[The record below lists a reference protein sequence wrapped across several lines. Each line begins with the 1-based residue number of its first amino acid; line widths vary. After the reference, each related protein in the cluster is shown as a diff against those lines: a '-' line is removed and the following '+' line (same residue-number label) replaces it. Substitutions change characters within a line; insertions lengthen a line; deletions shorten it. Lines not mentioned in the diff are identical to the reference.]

1 MNQLNADRMS
11 VFFTVL
17 SCGVFLLSSIN
28 HSSEVLL
35 VLFFL
40 GVVFYAL
47 KIRQLESTTK
57 EIRYISYAFISMF
70 VTIIPNLFF
79 NDGFAYDHLRSFN
92 MQIAYI
98 IASIVLFLVIG
109 LKIRL
114 NAKMIMYAIC
124 IGAYING
131 IVGIVQKVFF
141 DVARVDGFTEIFEF
155 AQLSAVLGLCVFAYF
170 FKNDLSLK
178 ERIIFGISF
187 ILIVIVL
194 IFNESRGIEISFACG
209 CVVILLLYIFVKKER
224 LAYIFKN
231 ISLLV
236 VLSLI
241 FSGAFSFYI
250 KESLSRFHM
259 IKTDLKEYEQKNTD
273 TSIGNRFEM
282 WKEALRAFKM
292 SPIIGLNPKSLCE
305 YVKYPNGESHPR
317 RDCYQRLHS
326 EFFNTLA
333 RKGILGIL
341 ALLGVWISVGV
352 FFAKRIRVADPFA
365 SLFSISFMG
374 ILTLYIVS
382 GAGNEPMIA
391 FSEGNYFLLISI
403 IFAAITY
410 SHKKTA

>member
-1 MNQLNADRMS
+1 MS
-11 VFFTVL
+11 VFFTIL
-17 SCGVFLLSSIN
+17 SCAVFLLSSIN
-28 HSSEVLL
+28 HSSEVILI
-35 VLFFL
+35 LFFL
-40 GVVFYAL
+40 GMLFYTF
-47 KIRQLESTTK
+47 KIRELKPVAK
-57 EIRYISYAFISMF
+57 EIKYISYAFIAMF

-79 NDGFAYDHLRSFN
+79 NDGFAYDHFRSFN
-92 MQIAYI
+92 MQIAYVM
-98 IASIVLFLVIG
+98 ASIVLVLVIG
-109 LKIRL
+109 LKVHL

-124 IGAYING
+124 VGAYING
-131 IVGIVQKVFF
+131 VVGIIQKVFF

-170 FKNDLSLK
+170 FKNNISLK
-178 ERIIFGISF
+178 ERIIFGIAF
-187 ILIVIVL
+187 VLIAIVL

-209 CVVILLLYIFVKKER
+209 CIVILLLYIFAKKER

-231 ISLLV
+231 ISLLII
-236 VLSLI
+236 LALI
-241 FSGAFSFYI
+241 ASGAFSFYI
-250 KESLSRFHM
+250 KESLNRFHM
-259 IKTDLKEYEQKNTD
+259 IKADLKEYEQKNTD

-292 SPIIGLNPKSLCE
+292 SPIVGLNPKSLCE
-305 YVKYPNGESHPR
+305 YVKYPNGESYPR

-341 ALLGVWISVGV
+341 ALFGVWISVGV
-352 FFAKRIRVADPFA
+352 FFAKRIKATDAFA
-365 SLFSISFMG
+365 SIFSISFMG

-410 SHKKTA
+410 SHKKTI

>member
-1 MNQLNADRMS
+1 MS
-11 VFFTVL
+11 VFFTIL
-17 SCGVFLLSSIN
+17 SCAVFLLSSIN

-35 VLFFL
+35 ILFFL
-40 GVVFYAL
+40 GMLFYAF
-47 KIRQLESTTK
+47 KIRELKPVAK
-57 EIRYISYAFISMF
+57 EIKYISYAFIAMF

-79 NDGFAYDHLRSFN
+79 NDGFAYDHFRSFN
-92 MQIAYI
+92 MQIAYVM
-98 IASIVLFLVIG
+98 ASIVLVLVIG
-109 LKIRL
+109 LKVHL

-124 IGAYING
+124 VGAYING

-170 FKNDLSLK
+170 FKNNISFK
-178 ERIIFGISF
+178 ERIIFGIAF
-187 ILIVIVL
+187 VLIAIVL

-209 CVVILLLYIFVKKER
+209 CIVILLLYIFAKKER

-231 ISLLV
+231 ISLLII
-236 VLSLI
+236 LALI
-241 FSGAFSFYI
+241 ASGAFSFYI
-250 KESLSRFHM
+250 KESLNRFHM

-292 SPIIGLNPKSLCE
+292 SPIVGLNPKSLCE
-305 YVKYPNGESHPR
+305 YVKYPNGESYPR

-341 ALLGVWISVGV
+341 ALFGVWISVGV
-352 FFAKRIRVADPFA
+352 FFAKRTKATDAFVSI
-365 SLFSISFMG
+365 FSISFMG

-410 SHKKTA
+410 SHKKTI

>member
-1 MNQLNADRMS
+1 MS
-11 VFFTVL
+11 VIFTTL

-35 VLFFL
+35 ILFFFGML
-40 GVVFYAL
+40 FYAF
-47 KIRQLESTTK
+47 KIRKLEPVAK
-57 EIRYISYAFISMF
+57 EIKYISYAFIAMF

-79 NDGFAYDHLRSFN
+79 NGGFAYDHLRSFN

-98 IASIVLFLVIG
+98 IASIVLVLVIR
-109 LKIRL
+109 LRVHL

-124 IGAYING
+124 VGAYING

-170 FKNDLSLK
+170 FKNNISLK
-178 ERIIFGISF
+178 ERIIFGIAF
-187 ILIVIVL
+187 VLIAIVL

-209 CVVILLLYIFVKKER
+209 CIVILLLYIFAKKER

-231 ISLLV
+231 ISLLII
-236 VLSLI
+236 LALI
-241 FSGAFSFYI
+241 ASGAFSFYI
-250 KESLSRFHM
+250 KESLNRFHM

-273 TSIGNRFEM
+273 PSIGNRFEM
-282 WKEALRAFKM
+282 WKEALRAFRM
-292 SPIIGLNPKSLCE
+292 SPIVGLNPKSLCE
-305 YVKYPNGESHPR
+305 YVKYPNGESYPR

-341 ALLGVWISVGV
+341 ALFGVWISVGV
-352 FFAKRIRVADPFA
+352 FFAKRIKAADAFA
-365 SLFSISFMG
+365 SIFSISFIG

-410 SHKKTA
+410 SHKKTI

>member
-1 MNQLNADRMS
+1 MNQSNANGMS
-11 VFFTVL
+11 VFFTIL

-28 HSSEVLL
+28 HSSEILL
-35 VLFFL
+35 ILFFL
-40 GVVFYAL
+40 GIVFYAL
-47 KIRQLESTTK
+47 KIRKLQPVAR
-57 EIRYISYAFISMF
+57 EIKYICYAFIAMF
-70 VTIIPNLFF
+70 ITIIPNLFF

-92 MQIAYI
+92 MQIAYV
-98 IASIVLFLVIG
+98 IAAIVLFLVIG
-109 LKIRL
+109 LKIHL

-124 IGAYING
+124 VGAYING

-170 FKNDLSLK
+170 LKNNISLK
-178 ERIIFGISF
+178 ERIIFGIAF
-187 ILIVIVL
+187 TLIVVVL

-209 CVVILLLYIFVKKER
+209 CMVILFLYIFIKKER
-224 LAYIFKN
+224 LAYICKN
-231 ISLLV
+231 ISLLI
-236 VLSLI
+236 VLLLI
-241 FSGAFSFYI
+241 TGGAFSFYV
-250 KESLSRFHM
+250 KESLGRFHM

-282 WKEALRAFKM
+282 WKEALRAFKI

-352 FFAKRIRVADPFA
+352 FFAKRIKIADPIA
-365 SLFSISFMG
+365 SIFGISFMG

-410 SHKKTA
+410 SYKKSV

>member
-1 MNQLNADRMS
+1 MS
-11 VFFTVL
+11 VFFTIL
-17 SCGVFLLSSIN
+17 SCAVFLLSSIN
-28 HSSEVLL
+28 HSSEVILI
-35 VLFFL
+35 LFFL
-40 GVVFYAL
+40 GMLFYAF
-47 KIRQLESTTK
+47 KIRELKPVAK
-57 EIRYISYAFISMF
+57 EIKYISYAFIAMF

-79 NDGFAYDHLRSFN
+79 NDGFAYDHFRSFN
-92 MQIAYI
+92 MQIAYVM
-98 IASIVLFLVIG
+98 ASIVLVLVIG
-109 LKIRL
+109 LKVHL

-170 FKNDLSLK
+170 FKNNISFK
-178 ERIIFGISF
+178 ERIIFGIAF
-187 ILIVIVL
+187 ILIAIVL

-209 CVVILLLYIFVKKER
+209 CIVILLLYIFAKKER

-231 ISLLV
+231 ISLLII
-236 VLSLI
+236 LALI
-241 FSGAFSFYI
+241 ASGAFSFYI
-250 KESLSRFHM
+250 KESLNRFHM
-259 IKTDLKEYEQKNTD
+259 IKADLKEYEQKNTD

-282 WKEALRAFKM
+282 WKEALRAFRM
-292 SPIIGLNPKSLCE
+292 SPIVGLNPKSLCE
-305 YVKYPNGESHPR
+305 YVKYPNGESYPR

-341 ALLGVWISVGV
+341 ALFGVWISVGV
-352 FFAKRIRVADPFA
+352 FFAKRIKATDAFV
-365 SLFSISFMG
+365 SIFSISFMG

-410 SHKKTA
+410 SHKKTI

>member
-1 MNQLNADRMS
+1 MS
-11 VFFTVL
+11 VFFTIL
-17 SCGVFLLSSIN
+17 SCAVFLLSSIN

-35 VLFFL
+35 ILFFL
-40 GVVFYAL
+40 GMLFYAF
-47 KIRQLESTTK
+47 KIRELKPVAK
-57 EIRYISYAFISMF
+57 EIKYISYAFIAMF

-79 NDGFAYDHLRSFN
+79 NDGFAYDHFRSFN
-92 MQIAYI
+92 MQIAYVM
-98 IASIVLFLVIG
+98 ASIVLVLVIG
-109 LKIRL
+109 LKVHL

-124 IGAYING
+124 VGAYING

-170 FKNDLSLK
+170 FKNNISFK
-178 ERIIFGISF
+178 ERIIFGIAF
-187 ILIVIVL
+187 VLIAIVL

-209 CVVILLLYIFVKKER
+209 CIVILLLYIFAKKER

-231 ISLLV
+231 ISLLII
-236 VLSLI
+236 LALI
-241 FSGAFSFYI
+241 ASGAFSFYI
-250 KESLSRFHM
+250 KESLNRFHM
-259 IKTDLKEYEQKNTD
+259 IKADLKEYEQKNTD

-292 SPIIGLNPKSLCE
+292 SPIVGLNPKSLCE
-305 YVKYPNGESHPR
+305 YVKYPNGESYPR

-341 ALLGVWISVGV
+341 ALFGVWISVGV
-352 FFAKRIRVADPFA
+352 FFAKRIKATDAFV
-365 SLFSISFMG
+365 SIFSISFMG

-410 SHKKTA
+410 SHKKTI

>member
-1 MNQLNADRMS
+1 MS
-11 VFFTVL
+11 VIFTTL

-35 VLFFL
+35 ILFFFGML
-40 GVVFYAL
+40 FYAF
-47 KIRQLESTTK
+47 KIRKLEPVAK
-57 EIRYISYAFISMF
+57 EIKYISYAFIAMF

-79 NDGFAYDHLRSFN
+79 NGGFAYDHLRSFN

-98 IASIVLFLVIG
+98 IASIVLVLVIR
-109 LKIRL
+109 LRVHL

-124 IGAYING
+124 VGAYING

-170 FKNDLSLK
+170 FKNNISLK
-178 ERIIFGISF
+178 ERIIFGIAF
-187 ILIVIVL
+187 VLIAIVL

-209 CVVILLLYIFVKKER
+209 CIVILLLYIFAKKER

-231 ISLLV
+231 ISLLII
-236 VLSLI
+236 LALI
-241 FSGAFSFYI
+241 ASGAFSFYI
-250 KESLSRFHM
+250 KESLNRFHM

-282 WKEALRAFKM
+282 WKEALRAFRM
-292 SPIIGLNPKSLCE
+292 SPIVGLNPKSLCE
-305 YVKYPNGESHPR
+305 YVKYPNGESYPR

-341 ALLGVWISVGV
+341 ALFGVWISVGV
-352 FFAKRIRVADPFA
+352 FFAKRIKAADAFA
-365 SLFSISFMG
+365 SIFSISFIG

-410 SHKKTA
+410 SHKKTI